1 MHVIYETSH
10 FLFYLCVCV
19 CVCVCVLI
27 AYPGLV
33 MNSGPLAG
41 LVVVVM
47 TQKNHYHVAQ
57 AERRLLEIE
66 TDLRTL
72 GVVRIHVCVY
82 DM

>member
-1 MHVIYETSH
+1 MHIIYETSNVL
-10 FLFYLCVCV
+10 FLT
-19 CVCVCVLI
+19 

-41 LVVVVM
+41 LAM

-57 AERRLLEIE
+57 AERHLLEIE

-72 GVVRIHVCVY
+72 GVVRIHVCVCMTC
-82 DM
+82 DMYMLVQVTCACI